1 MILFHRIERRTLK
14 WFVKL
19 IMIIVVRLVTSVIW
33 TCWSLRSVLPSFKEV
48 PSPNIEQNDVLWC
61 PYQAKKGRPSKINF
75 KLPNIRIWFCVLVVD
90 LDGAPSDETN
100 SGDNSNA
107 GSSAGGPDEDQA
119 RLRLKR
125 KLQRNRTSFTNEQI
139 DSLEK
144 GKHTY
149 ATILFLKVLLIYLT
163 HAFPY
168 SLKWEVNKL
177 VKMILSL
184 SLIK

>member
-1 MILFHRIERRTLK
+1 MYKAERG
-14 WFVKL
+14 
-19 IMIIVVRLVTSVIW
+19 I
-33 TCWSLRSVLPSFKEV
+33 
-48 PSPNIEQNDVLWC
+48 
-61 PYQAKKGRPSKINF
+61 PSKIKF
-75 KLPNIRIWFCVLVVD
+75 KLPNILIRFCVLVVD

-144 GKHTY
+144 GKPSY
-149 ATILFLKVLLIYLT
+149 ARVSFLKVSFVYLT
-163 HAFPY
+163 HTFPY
-168 SLKWEVNKL
+168 KP
-177 VKMILSL
+177 KMGSE
-184 SLIK
+184 

>member
-1 MILFHRIERRTLK
+1 MYCILI
-14 WFVKL
+14 
-19 IMIIVVRLVTSVIW
+19 
-33 TCWSLRSVLPSFKEV
+33 
-48 PSPNIEQNDVLWC
+48 
-61 PYQAKKGRPSKINF
+61 G
-75 KLPNIRIWFCVLVVD
+75 FCVLVVD

-144 GKHTY
+144 GTARIIIVHSDN
-149 ATILFLKVLLIYLT
+149 
-163 HAFPY
+163 H
-168 SLKWEVNKL
+168 
-177 VKMILSL
+177 
-184 SLIK
+184 IK

>member
-1 MILFHRIERRTLK
+1 
-14 WFVKL
+14 
-19 IMIIVVRLVTSVIW
+19 
-33 TCWSLRSVLPSFKEV
+33 
-48 PSPNIEQNDVLWC
+48 
-61 PYQAKKGRPSKINF
+61 
-75 KLPNIRIWFCVLVVD
+75 VVD

-144 GKHTY
+144 GKSAYAKSEIDIKFDVYIGRLNGRIWVKGRIKKPIQTY
-149 ATILFLKVLLIYLT
+149 CLQL
-163 HAFPY
+163 
-168 SLKWEVNKL
+168 
-177 VKMILSL
+177 
-184 SLIK
+184 